1 MRYILGS
8 DIVECFHQG
17 SFPDDKKRK
26 SVSKGTQFHGYR
38 AQEEEIDRL
47 QELRRE
53 LRQRNTPEDF
63 WRKLPVNKF

>member
-47 QELRRE
+47 RE
-53 LRQRNTPEDF
+53 
-63 WRKLPVNKF
+63 